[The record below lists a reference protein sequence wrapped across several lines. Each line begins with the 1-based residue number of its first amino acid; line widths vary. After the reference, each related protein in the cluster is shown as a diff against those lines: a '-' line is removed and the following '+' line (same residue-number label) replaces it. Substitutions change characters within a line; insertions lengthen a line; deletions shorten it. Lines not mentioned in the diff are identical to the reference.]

1 MAEVKG
7 IFESLAGVVTDP
19 GQLLVRAN
27 GVLRKSLERT
37 RFVSA
42 SYCLV
47 DPQAM
52 VLRVARAGHMPF
64 FLGSGG
70 RVEAFAPPGLVLGAA
85 DEPVFSEKLKETS
98 IPLRGGDT
106 IVFIT
111 DGITEAKNLSG
122 YEFGYERLQSIM
134 KSNRDAGA
142 DELAT
147 RIVEEVKAFAN
158 QPVQFDDI
166 TLLVI
171 KMK

>member
-1 MAEVKG
+1 
-7 IFESLAGVVTDP
+7 
-19 GQLLVRAN
+19 
-27 GVLRKSLERT
+27 
-37 RFVSA
+37 
-42 SYCLV
+42 
-47 DPQAM
+47 
-52 VLRVARAGHMPF
+52 
-64 FLGSGG
+64 
-70 RVEAFAPPGLVLGAA
+70 
-85 DEPVFSEKLKETS
+85 
-98 IPLRGGDT
+98 LRGGDT